1 MHARFTSD
9 IRRYEVPQTK
19 SSSLHPRPTNSAGAE
34 WGPRGP
40 RERRREGVRRDEVP
54 GKYWSGRRGSNPRP
68 TAWKAVTLPLSYS
81 RLRAAPLRHCGASAG
96 QARFHVV
103 SPAAPP
109 RRFGGAS
116 PSLTRWPL
124 VHRSAKLDARTIR
137 FDGPSLA
144 CPAEPASTTSA
155 QRRLGLPSR
164 SSRSV
169 RRLVARG
176 GFEPP
181 KPLGRQIYSLLRLT
195 ASLPR
200 QSPTPN
206 DAPPF
211 GSSVQLSV
219 QGAQPNSPSAW
230 NVLGSCDVREWGAAR
245 ILELAKGFEPP
256 TG

>member
-1 MHARFTSD
+1 MSSRP
-9 IRRYEVPQTK
+9 RR
-19 SSSLHPRPTNSAGAE
+19 H
-34 WGPRGP
+34 
-40 RERRREGVRRDEVP
+40 RR
-54 GKYWSGRRGSNPRP
+54 
-68 TAWKAVTLPLSYS
+68 
-81 RLRAAPLRHCGASAG
+81 ASAG
-96 QARFHVV
+96 QAR
-103 SPAAPP
+103 S
-109 RRFGGAS
+109 
-116 PSLTRWPL
+116 SLTRSRL
-124 VHRSAKLDARTIR
+124 VHRSAKREGGRSHHLHRRPVVGLPSRTCER
-137 FDGPSLA
+137 SERSAKAWLAQPNLRAQRALSEGLA
-144 CPAEPASTTSA
+144 CPAEPASAASA

-164 SSRSV
+164 SSRGE

-211 GSSVQLSV
+211 GSPVQLSV
-219 QGAQPNSPSAW
+219 QGAQPNPPSAW